1 MEPLLPANRVKGPS
15 CSGVLP
21 PKGAFREP
29 AVLPQ
34 LIRGCKWQ
42 EGSEAKEGSC
52 CAKCSGIPWLSKM
65 GNGCGVAAD
74 LQPPARNVSA
84 EEGRR
89 MLREK
94 VRIRAPRVERSRW
107 AVHPSLHVSS
117 PYCLPHLLLHLGN
130 PLSPASGSS
139 CLPAWLSRTK
149 AEARAIDSKQS
160 KQRDM
165 SLSLQ
170 PDTPRPVRGFNK
182 LSHLVP
188 KSVRD

>member
-1 MEPLLPANRVKGPS
+1 METLLPAPHSANRVKGPS

-94 VRIRAPRVERSRW
+94 VRIRAVQMSCAPLTPRQF
-107 AVHPSLHVSS
+107 SLLPASPPAAPREPLVSS
-117 PYCLPHLLLHLGN
+117 FGLLL
-130 PLSPASGSS
+130 PAS
-139 CLPAWLSRTK
+139 LT
-149 AEARAIDSKQS
+149 
-160 KQRDM
+160 
-165 SLSLQ
+165 
-170 PDTPRPVRGFNK
+170 F
-182 LSHLVP
+182 
-188 KSVRD
+188 